1 MDGARVADQEKDPRL
16 SRRAERRARSKAGGG
31 EKPAPAR
38 PEPEKAPERPARPS
52 ARDRNQRLRERERA
66 RSERRARR
74 NEPDEE
80 VVRGLDAGEMVDDA
94 LARAS
99 HAAVQ
104 WVRHNSSLVQWLIV
118 LVVVGFAGWR
128 FVVWRI
134 TRNQENSSDQL
145 MAAVEA
151 ERGSVGEQP
160 PLVQP
165 DEIDIRPHF
174 NTNQERLSRAE
185 ELYRKAAGGKASA
198 ATTILAKLGLAGV
211 LFDLGKLDEALQNYR
226 EVKGSALAAHDLEV
240 RARATEG
247 IGLSL
252 EGKGD
257 KDGALAAF
265 HELENS
271 DIKEYQTLGL
281 YQQARMR
288 FAKGEREQ
296 AKQLLAKLAEKT
308 KKPEGADKTEKTV
321 APPRPEF
328 VERAAEE
335 LELAMDPKS
344 AMDKIGLAAAA
355 HGGMEE
361 DQLAQLRKMLAD
373 MQKRRTGPGKL
384 PGGAPVPLV
393 PGRPASSSP

>member
-1 MDGARVADQEKDPRL
+1 MDGARVADQEKDPRI
-16 SRRAERRARSKAGGG
+16 SRRAERRARSQAGGG
-31 EKPAPAR
+31 ERPAPAP
-38 PEPEKAPERPARPS
+38 PEPQKAPERPARAS
-52 ARDRNQRLRERERA
+52 ARDRNQRMRERERA

-74 NEPDEE
+74 DEPDEE
-80 VVRGLDAGEMVDDA
+80 VARGLDAGEMVDDA

-104 WVRHNSSLVQWLIV
+104 WLRHNATLVQWLIV
-118 LVVVGFAGWR
+118 LVVVGFGTWR
-128 FVVWRI
+128 FVVWRV
-134 TRNQENSSDQL
+134 TRNLENSSDQL
-145 MAAVEA
+145 MVAVEA

-160 PLVQP
+160 PMVQP
-165 DEIDIRPHF
+165 DEIDVRPHF
-174 NTNQERLSRAE
+174 NTNQDRLMRAE

-211 LFDLGKLDEALQNYR
+211 VFDLGKFDEALATYR
-226 EVKGSALAAHDLEV
+226 EVKGSALAAHDPEV

-247 IGLSL
+247 VGLSL
-252 EGKGD
+252 EAKGD

-271 DIKEYQTLGL
+271 DIKEYQALGL

-308 KKPEGADKTEKTV
+308 KKPEGTEKS
-321 APPRPEF
+321 APPRPDF
-328 VERAAEE
+328 VARATEE

-344 AMDKIGLAAAA
+344 AMDKVGLAAAA

-361 DQLAQLRKMLAD
+361 DQLAQLHKMLAD
-373 MQKRRTGPGKL
+373 LQKGRGPGKL
-384 PGGAPVPLV
+384 PGGPPAPLAPA
-393 PGRPASSSP
+393 RPASSSP

>member
-1 MDGARVADQEKDPRL
+1 M
-16 SRRAERRARSKAGGG
+16 
-31 EKPAPAR
+31 
-38 PEPEKAPERPARPS
+38 
-52 ARDRNQRLRERERA
+52 RERDRA

-104 WVRHNSSLVQWLIV
+104 WVRHNSALVQWLIV

-134 TRNQENSSDQL
+134 TRNLENSSDTL

-160 PLVQP
+160 PMVQP
-165 DEIDIRPHF
+165 DEIDVRPHF
-174 NTNQERLSRAE
+174 NTNQERLVRAE

-211 LFDLGKLDEALQNYR
+211 VFDLGKFDEALGTYR
-226 EVKGSALAAHDLEV
+226 EVRGSALAAHDPEV

-252 EGKGD
+252 EARGD

-271 DIKEYQTLGL
+271 DVKEYQALGL

-308 KKPEGADKTEKTV
+308 KKPEGTEKS
-321 APPRPEF
+321 APPKPDF
-328 VERAAEE
+328 VDRAAEE
-335 LELAMDPKS
+335 LQLAMDPKS
-344 AMDKIGLAAAA
+344 AMDKVGLAAAA

-373 MQKRRTGPGKL
+373 MQKRRGGPGKL
-384 PGGAPVPLV
+384 PGGAPAPLA
-393 PGRPASSSP
+393 PARPAPSSP